1 MLLFL
6 LLKSGSVKN
15 VPAVIVKA
23 IQMKYSN
30 DNHAFLTFDHID
42 FQYINEITMPV
53 DERFRSTDCLYT
65 KLTLHYMIEAITV
78 FANKQNTIQNAISS
92 KSRIII

>member
-42 FQYINEITMPV
+42 FQYINDITMPV
-53 DERFRSTDCLYT
+53 DERFR
-65 KLTLHYMIEAITV
+65 
-78 FANKQNTIQNAISS
+78 
-92 KSRIII
+92 

>member
-53 DERFRSTDCLYT
+53 DERFR
-65 KLTLHYMIEAITV
+65 
-78 FANKQNTIQNAISS
+78 
-92 KSRIII
+92 